1 MSQNTPMTL
10 KLKLLVFL
18 FVTTIYN
25 AFSTKVTGVLDAYY
39 IGNWGMKQHNSICD
53 LIYKSILK
61 NKVKTLNLSREGT
74 LDLLST
80 YYPVFLSTDPN
91 NPTVGKD
98 TLIQA
103 PLNFEYVQFIC
114 SKKTEFWFKP
124 TLEKQAI
131 QLDAA
136 IYTLL
141 NAEQKSYLE
150 MFALNGDVRYA
161 DIPRTSMSILKS
173 LNIKLHNEGKKP
185 GTLLYK
191 NDSFTST
198 YSPKLKAVRGSQQVV
213 VFISTDKFDPTIGYD
228 SAFNVP
234 YADVV
239 SDTSVYQSLQFTMNQ
254 TGATYTLT
262 GLSSAFTMTSQYSDL
277 LYSEPY
283 GFIKYPLI
291 LGLNA
296 KEKTFLNYVIASSID
311 SRVQMN
317 DESME
322 YYLKNFNIKKAR
334 TTKHKALEFNSND
347 ILNSPYGW

>member
-1 MSQNTPMTL
+1 MIL
-10 KLKLLVFL
+10 KLKLSFL
-18 FVTTIYN
+18 LLVTTVFTANSAKI
-25 AFSTKVTGVLDAYY
+25 TGVLDAYH

-61 NKVKTLNLSREGT
+61 NKVKTLNLSKEGA
-74 LDLLST
+74 LELLST

-91 NPTVGKD
+91 DPSVGKD

-103 PLNFEYVQFIC
+103 PLNFEFVQFIC

-131 QLDAA
+131 QLDGT

-141 NAEQKSYLE
+141 NAEQKSYLD
-150 MFALNGDVRYA
+150 MFAINGDIRYS
-161 DIPRTSMSILKS
+161 DIPKTSFSILKS
-173 LNIKLHNEGKKP
+173 LNVKLHNEGKKP
-185 GTLLYK
+185 ATLLYK

-198 YSPKLKAVRGSQQVV
+198 YSQKLKAVRGSQQVV
-213 VFISTDKFDPTIGYD
+213 AFISTDKFDPTIGYD
-228 SAFNVP
+228 STFIIP
-234 YADVV
+234 YEDVV
-239 SDTSVYQSLQFTMNQ
+239 SDTSKYQSLQFTLNQ
-254 TGATYTLT
+254 TGTTYTIT
-262 GLSSAFTMTSQYSDL
+262 GLSSAFTMDSYYSDL

-283 GFIKYPLI
+283 GFIKYPMI
-291 LGLNA
+291 LGLSI
-296 KEKTFLNYVIASSID
+296 KEKTFLNYAIASSID
-311 SRVQMN
+311 SRVKMN

-334 TTKHKALEFNSND
+334 TTKQKTMQFNPND